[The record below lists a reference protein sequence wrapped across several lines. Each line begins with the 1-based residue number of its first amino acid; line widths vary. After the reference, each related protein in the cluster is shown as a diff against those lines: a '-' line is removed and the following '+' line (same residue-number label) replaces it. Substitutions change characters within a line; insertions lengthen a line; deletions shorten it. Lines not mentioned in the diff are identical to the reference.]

1 MNPMSLDPVTQSLQ
15 SVKGTLTGATNQLA
29 NGVAEGLQNTVVA
42 SFQDWLAVHPV
53 IAWMVHHPILTLV
66 LGVVLLLLFWGLVRA
81 IAQLTERIWI
91 TILQVP
97 LKLSLWFWAWISR
110 PLQKMALVKLAQ
122 PPVPPSPTPQ
132 TQLVEI
138 LARLEV
144 LYQEQSQLIKE
155 FRTLIAN
162 QNIKMD
168 DTSELPTRSM
178 R

>member
-1 MNPMSLDPVTQSLQ
+1 MNTMSLETVTQGLQ

-29 NGVAEGLQNTVVA
+29 NGVVEGLQNTVFA
-42 SFQDWLAVHPV
+42 SFQNWLGTHPV
-53 IAWMVHHPILTLV
+53 VAWMVHHPIPTLV
-66 LGVVLLLLFWGLVRA
+66 LGVLLLLLFWGLVRA

-97 LKLSLWFWAWISR
+97 LKLSLWFWVWITR
-110 PLQKMALVKLAQ
+110 PLQKVALVKPMQ

-144 LYQEQSQLIKE
+144 LYQEQSQLMKE

-162 QNIKMD
+162 QNIKID
-168 DTSELPTRSM
+168 DVSELPTRSM

>member
-1 MNPMSLDPVTQSLQ
+1 MNTMSLETVTQGLQ
-15 SVKGTLTGATNQLA
+15 GVKGTLTGATNQLA

-42 SFQDWLAVHPV
+42 SFQNWLGAHP
-53 IAWMVHHPILTLV
+53 IAAWMVHHPIPSLV
-66 LGVVLLLLFWGLVRA
+66 LAVMLLLLFWGLVRA

-97 LKLSLWFWAWISR
+97 LKLSLWFWTLITR
-110 PLQKMALVKLAQ
+110 PLQGMKQVKPAPLSVA
-122 PPVPPSPTPQ
+122 PSATPQ

-162 QNIKMD
+162 QNIKID
-168 DTSELPTRSM
+168 DVSELPTRSI

>member
-1 MNPMSLDPVTQSLQ
+1 MSLETVAQGLQ
-15 SVKGTLTGATNQLA
+15 NVKGTLTGATNQLA

-53 IAWMVHHPILTLV
+53 IAWMVHHPIPTLV
-66 LGVVLLLLFWGLVRA
+66 MGAVLLLLFWGLVRA

-97 LKLSLWFWAWISR
+97 LKLSLWFWAWITR
-110 PLQKMALVKLAQ
+110 PLQKIALVKSVQ
-122 PPVPPSPTPQ
+122 PPVSPSPTPQ
-132 TQLVEI
+132 AQLVEI

-155 FRTLIAN
+155 FRTLVAN
-162 QNIKMD
+162 QNIKID
-168 DTSELPTRSM
+168 DISELPTRSM

>member
-1 MNPMSLDPVTQSLQ
+1 MNTMSLETVTQGLQ

-42 SFQDWLAVHPV
+42 SFQNWLTEHP
-53 IAWMVHHPILTLV
+53 IMAWMVHHPIPTLV
-66 LGVVLLLLFWGLVRA
+66 LGVVLVLLFWGLVRA

-91 TILQVP
+91 AILQVP
-97 LKLSLWFWAWISR
+97 LQVSLWFWTLITR
-110 PLQKMALVKLAQ
+110 PLQGSKRAQ
-122 PPVPPSPTPQ
+122 LTPATVEPPATPQ

-138 LARLEV
+138 LARLEA

-155 FRTLIAN
+155 FRTLVAN
-162 QNIKMD
+162 QNIKID
-168 DTSELPTRSM
+168 DVSELPTRSM

>member
-1 MNPMSLDPVTQSLQ
+1 
-15 SVKGTLTGATNQLA
+15 
-29 NGVAEGLQNTVVA
+29 
-42 SFQDWLAVHPV
+42 
-53 IAWMVHHPILTLV
+53 
-66 LGVVLLLLFWGLVRA
+66 
-81 IAQLTERIWI
+81 
-91 TILQVP
+91 
-97 LKLSLWFWAWISR
+97 LWFWAWISR
-110 PLQKMALVKLAQ
+110 PLQKMALVKPAQ

-168 DTSELPTRSM
+168 DASELPTRSM